1 MINTF
6 KKEILGITIPVIMVF
21 AFANNAFA
29 QIDIFGGY
37 GWQFG
42 GKARFFEGDI
52 DIKSA
57 PQWHV
62 GIDKYI
68 GPGMAV
74 RFEYS
79 QMAEA
84 DAQWIPLPGYSNLF
98 PAENFKMDVHYFQ
111 LGVIKGAVLDK
122 IEPYGM
128 FTLGASWFHA
138 NELNGDDIGDVTRF
152 AIALGGGIKIMPSE
166 KFGIKIQARMLMPL
180 YFAGVGLWAG
190 SGGGGVTVGAS
201 VPIIQGDI
209 TAGIVL
215 RLGG

>member
-1 MINTF
+1 MINAF
-6 KKEILGITIPVIMVF
+6 RKEILGITIPVMMVF
-21 AFANNAFA
+21 AFTNNAFA
-29 QIDIFGGY
+29 QIDVFGGY

-57 PQWHV
+57 AQWHV

-68 GPGMAV
+68 GPAMAV

-111 LGVIKGAVLDK
+111 LGAIKGAVLDN
-122 IEPYGM
+122 IEPYGL

-190 SGGGGVTVGAS
+190 TGGGGVTVGAS
-201 VPIIQGDI
+201 VPILQGDI